1 MANEIQV
8 WNRVMA
14 AAMAIPGVKVERKEY
29 LSMTLM
35 HYCEVDVLKDII
47 DGHRPSDFID
57 KSVLEQLAKSVI
69 NKHLREV
76 TAISAA
82 MGLPGGWFMAGTI
95 PTDIA
100 QYYYHVFK
108 LAQKLAY
115 IYGFPEFTDSEG
127 NLTQEAQNTLT
138 LSVGAMM
145 GVAIA
150 NEGIQQIAQRLSGEV
165 VKRLPQKALT
175 QTVIYPI
182 VKQVAKWIGIK
193 LTKESF
199 AKGISKVIPVVSGA
213 ISGGLTYV
221 SFKKGA
227 KKLHKALYDA
237 HIIMGEKATKKD
249 KEPEFASYTEVNEEN
264 TYS

>member
-100 QYYYHVFK
+100 QSRLYK
-108 LAQKLAY
+108 QA
-115 IYGFPEFTDSEG
+115 G
-127 NLTQEAQNTLT
+127 N
-138 LSVGAMM
+138 SVC
-145 GVAIA
+145 VSVINRIAI
-150 NEGIQQIAQRLSGEV
+150 EIA
-165 VKRLPQKALT
+165 KALNSSN
-175 QTVIYPI
+175 
-182 VKQVAKWIGIK
+182 KVA
-193 LTKESF
+193 
-199 AKGISKVIPVVSGA
+199 V
-213 ISGGLTYV
+213 
-221 SFKKGA
+221 
-227 KKLHKALYDA
+227 
-237 HIIMGEKATKKD
+237 
-249 KEPEFASYTEVNEEN
+249 
-264 TYS
+264 